1 MVQTFKE
8 VEKIV
13 EKYSETEL
21 TDWYYDGVCGSITIE
36 GNPYEG
42 QIWSILPELRYI
54 DNIKKIELKLSENAE
69 NDNDTLYVE
78 FTEIYKAEEHVEYYQ
93 EQLRIKN
100 KIIERLSNEIEE
112 LKKINKEM
120 V

>member
-36 GNPYEG
+36 GNPYES
-42 QIWSILPELRYI
+42 QIWSILPELKYI
-54 DNIKKIELKLSENAE
+54 DNIKKIELKLSENAKE
-69 NDNDTLYVE
+69 DNDILYIE
-78 FTEIYKAEEHVEYYQ
+78 FTEVFKAKEHVEYYQ
-93 EQLRIKN
+93 ELLRIKN
-100 KIIERLSNEIEE
+100 KTIERLSQEIKE
-112 LKKINKEM
+112 LKNQ
-120 V
+120 